1 MKNPEALSTNNETI
15 YAHFIFELLE
25 LLSGILGLVPRC
37 NKLYELDVLRSE
49 FKEIIKIFTEVKHI
63 SIRDELPPTPKRK
76 QEPPENSSDLDAS
89 NQMNS
94 EEGGQTSD
102 HLDESVALI
111 FASIMID
118 KFAGVDGFK
127 KLLNIIYPDTKESE
141 LDDKGTETA
150 TESESSPVKRQQVN
164 NGDGVAPENAVQL
177 ENVTI
182 VTPKT
187 SRAICPWVLIDK
199 IVRIFELLDGK
210 LLGEVRFEMLAEL
223 SQRIAKR
230 FQNIRDKE
238 IKELDIDLVKRVFER
253 LETIVLRNYS
263 PENPKYMNFYE
274 FREKS
279 ELELYFRFLD
289 GQSFEKKL
297 RGLNGIKEY
306 ANKLEI
312 EEGPQLDDARAAKKK
327 LTYFTPELLVK
338 WLLES
343 KVIEIIYEKHTHIEL
358 IKRSVD
364 LLRFI
369 TQNCES
375 FPDKLINTIWNSSLD
390 KHEDVVKVI
399 YERIIEL
406 GPELDIDAAQ
416 KMYQK
421 FLTVRVEDYTEDFID
436 LICRFT
442 KNCLNLVVKRDE
454 EGNFK
459 TLDVTED
466 QKKYH
471 YFGVPFI
478 FNLVMDNSPLELD
491 LSQRVLLY
499 LQDIIS
505 EFPVPNIFVSIINE
519 CLENLAQDRSVY
531 QSLVV
536 MKRFLMTIRDI
547 VAYQTFCDVYFA
559 KIARDHNLIDD
570 LVKDIT
576 EYWQKVQERMR
587 TYRGAMKDEVTKEE
601 GLIEESFVGKFS
613 HKKNIFERLY
623 ALRDFALYIYP
634 DSLLDTIQVKSLWRV
649 FVLEP
654 NFVFETNEFL
664 RMISMIYNVNGKMI
678 LLIKIDDLKSVL
690 LEILCNEEMLIIDQ
704 LTIDKFNCLE
714 FFFLCVNMT
723 QSKILVDQKESKG
736 DLAINSNE
744 VEVVDH
750 DLYGLDFLWKCLER
764 CPDSFLVEQFTGL
777 LVNIYTRFHQSL
789 HQRAQEIH
797 QKLVSDL
804 IESIRRFLDE
814 RNVRG
819 IERFIQFL
827 GRFLDKVDGRREAT
841 FPRQAFNAS
850 NFQNQAHKISMEVVY
865 DPYQVSKKFDFFK
878 KERVG
883 AVKESLAKNFE
894 VESADFDLFIDDTMM
909 QDDDLFKEVKE
920 MYTGNPQVV
929 SAKMIKREPRP
940 IEEDPKYLITR
951 DKNSLDIFFNIFSTI
966 QPEKLKAVWDFTQ
979 KLPLQED
986 MKREFFERRDFTQIL
1001 EGESSLSDSNI
1012 YKFYYYLSLINNLSI
1027 IDPYFSKMYLKFD
1040 YFELMITL
1048 ENILMCKQSR
1058 QNGQPNSLL
1067 AEASIIWLL

>member
-1 MKNPEALSTNNETI
+1 MLTLSPKFNEGMKNPESLQTNNEAI
-15 YAHFIFELLE
+15 YAHFIFEILDLLAA
-25 LLSGILGLVPRC
+25 ILGLVTRC
-37 NKLYELDVLRSE
+37 NKLYELDITRPE
-49 FKEIIKIFTEVKHI
+49 YKEIIKIFTEGKHI

-76 QEPPENSSDLDAS
+76 QPAENSEDLDAS

-102 HLDESVALI
+102 HLEPSVALI
-111 FASIMID
+111 FHSIMID

-127 KLLNIIYPDTKESE
+127 KLLNIIYPEDSE
-141 LDDKGTETA
+141 FDDKGAETA
-150 TESESSPVKRQQVN
+150 TESESSPVKRQQQAN
-164 NGDGVAPENAVQL
+164 NSEENAVQL
-177 ENVTI
+177 ENTTI
-182 VTPKT
+182 ITPKV
-187 SRAICPWVLIDK
+187 SRAMCPWVLIDK
-199 IVRIFELLDGK
+199 IVKIFENLDEK
-210 LLGEVRFEMLAEL
+210 LHGDVRFEMLAEL
-223 SQRIAKR
+223 KLRIAKR

-238 IKELDIDLVKRVFER
+238 LKELDIDLVKKVFER
-253 LETIVLRNYS
+253 LETLVLRNY
-263 PENPKYMNFYE
+263 EAETPKFMHFYE

-306 ANKLEI
+306 ANKFEV
-312 EEGPQLDDARAAKKK
+312 EEGPGPQMDDARAAKKK
-327 LTYFTPELLVK
+327 LTYFTPEELVK
-338 WLLES
+338 WLLET

-364 LLRFI
+364 LLKFI
-369 TQNCES
+369 TQNIES

-421 FLTVRVEDYTEDFID
+421 FLTVRVEDYNEDIVD

-459 TLDVTED
+459 TLEVTEE
-466 QKKYH
+466 QKEYH
-471 YFGVPFI
+471 YFGVPFM

-491 LSQRVLLY
+491 LSQKVLLY

-505 EFPVPNIFVSIINE
+505 EFPVPNIFVGIINE
-519 CLENLAQDRSVY
+519 CLDNLAQDRSVY

-536 MKRFLMTIRDI
+536 MKRFLLTIRDI
-547 VAYQTFCDVYFA
+547 PAYQTFCEVYFA
-559 KIARDHNLIDD
+559 KIARDHTLIDD

-587 TYRGAMKDEVTKEE
+587 AYRGSTMKDETTKEE

-634 DSLLDTIQVKSLWRV
+634 DTPLDTTQVKSLWKV

-654 NFVFETNEFL
+654 NFTFETNEFL
-664 RMISMIYNVNGKMI
+664 RMISMIYSVNGKMI
-678 LLIKIDDLKSVL
+678 LLVKLDDLKSVL

-704 LTIDKFNCLE
+704 LTVDKFNCLE
-714 FFFLCVNMT
+714 FFFICVNMT
-723 QSKILVDQKESKG
+723 ESKLSLDQKESKA
-736 DLAINSNE
+736 DLTINSSQ
-744 VEVVDH
+744 VEVIDP
-750 DLYGLDFLWKCLER
+750 DLIGLDFLWKCLER
-764 CPDSFLVEQFTGL
+764 CPDSFLVEQFTGV
-777 LVNIYTRFHQSL
+777 LVNVYTRFHENLQN
-789 HQRAQEIH
+789 RAPEIH

-804 IESIRRFLDE
+804 VESIRRFLDE

-827 GRFLDKVDGRREAT
+827 GKFLDKVDTRREAS

-865 DPYQVSKKFDFFK
+865 DTYQVTKKFDFFK

-883 AVKESLAKNFE
+883 AVKESLARHFE
-894 VESADFDLFIDDTMM
+894 VESADFDLFIDDALM
-909 QDDDLFKEVKE
+909 QDDDLYKEVKE
-920 MYTGNPQVV
+920 VYTGNPPVV

-940 IEEDPKYLITR
+940 IEQDPKYLITQNR
-951 DKNSLDIFFNIFSTI
+951 GNLDIFFNIFSSI

-979 KLPLQED
+979 KLPFQED
-986 MKREFFERRDFTQIL
+986 IKQEFFERKDFGEIL
-1001 EGESSLSDSNI
+1001 PGESSLSDSNI

-1027 IDPYFSKMYLKFD
+1027 TDPYFNKM
-1040 YFELMITL
+1040 
-1048 ENILMCKQSR
+1048 
-1058 QNGQPNSLL
+1058 
-1067 AEASIIWLL
+1067 